1 MGFLREQGIPCSL
14 YIDDRLNGEL
24 LTKSGPWSI
33 LYSDRREE
41 FRVKAATAAIFI
53 VLSVLV
59 ELGYTIGISK
69 SVLYPTTSLE
79 YLGFLVDSVK
89 EAFVIPQRKIV
100 AWASLREKILACK
113 KSVDIRSLQRFQGKC
128 ISLSLAV
135 PAAKLFMREMSHAI
149 ASASSNGL
157 VPLSQVLRSELI
169 HWRFLD
175 TWRECVPWREER
187 HLRLSVSSDASG
199 YGWGAVFHESS
210 GDRALRDYWG
220 DCQKGL
226 NISTKE
232 MLALVNSIRAAPKC
246 GRDCRVD
253 AFVDSQVLIDSWY
266 GQGSRKSLELTNATK
281 DLFFVL
287 AARNLQLNLFHVSS
301 RENSADGPS
310 RTICL
315 SDSKLS
321 LSAWA
326 QVE

>member
-1 MGFLREQGIPCSL
+1 MDI
-14 YIDDRLNGEL
+14 
-24 LTKSGPWSI
+24 KS
-33 LYSDRREE
+33 
-41 FRVKAATAAIFI
+41 
-53 VLSVLV
+53 
-59 ELGYTIGISK
+59 
-69 SVLYPTTSLE
+69 
-79 YLGFLVDSVK
+79 
-89 EAFVIPQRKIV
+89 Q
-100 AWASLREKILACK
+100 
-113 KSVDIRSLQRFQGKC
+113 QQFQGKC

-135 PAAKLFMREMSHAI
+135 PPAKLFIREISHAI
-149 ASASSNGL
+149 VSASSNAL
-157 VPLSQVLRSELI
+157 VPLSQALRSELI

-199 YGWGAVFHESS
+199 YGWGTIFHESS
-210 GDRALRDYWG
+210 GDWALGDYWD

-232 MLALVNSIRAAPKC
+232 MLALVNSIRAAPEC
-246 GRDCRVD
+246 VRDCRVD
-253 AFVDSQVLIDSWY
+253 VFVDSQVLIDSWY
-266 GQGSRKSLELTNATK
+266 GQGSSKSLELTNTTK

-287 AARNLQLNLFHVSS
+287 AARNRQLNLFHVSS

-321 LSAWA
+321 LSVWA